1 MLNVYAHVTDEMRQK
16 AADCIDRGIAGA
28 EPSSKHAESKPGSS
42 TFQAVK
48 GKYRKPGPG
57 SVTQI
62 NDHLWEGRY
71 SPTVSGKR
79 VARNVYACTEEE
91 CEKKLAQLIREMKQE
106 IAAMKAH
113 PKAG

>member
-1 MLNVYAHVTDEMRQK
+1 MQALGPDHQDK
-16 AADCIDRGIAGA
+16 IDRGIAKSEA
-28 EPSSKHAESKPGSS
+28 AQEVDTAPRIPPPS
-42 TFQAVK
+42 TFQPYK
-48 GKYRKPGPG
+48 GQRRKPGTG
-57 SVTQI
+57 CISQI

-106 IAAMKAH
+106 IVAKKAH

>member
-1 MLNVYAHVTDEMRQK
+1 MGIGK
-16 AADCIDRGIAGA
+16 ATPSA
-28 EPSSKHAESKPGSS
+28 EQEILPSKPAPS
-42 TFQAVK
+42 TFQPYK
-48 GKYRKPGPG
+48 GQRRKPGTG
-57 SVTQI
+57 CVSQI
-62 NDHLWEGRY
+62 SENLWEGRY

-91 CEKKLAQLIREMKQE
+91 CEKKLAQLILEMKQE